1 MEKELLNCREAAL
14 GLLEFI
20 SESPSPF
27 HAAASIEK
35 RLRQAGFVL
44 LPEYERWNLERGGK
58 YYVMRGG
65 SSIAAFLIPETEEEI
80 RGFQM
85 ICSHTDSP
93 AFKIKESF
101 ELKGDPYYRKLNV
114 EKYGGMICSSWFDR
128 PLSVAGRVMVFQE
141 GRIVSKLV
149 HIDRDLLMIPNLAI
163 HMNRE
168 INDGFRYQI
177 QQDLCPVLGEAGEK
191 GGFLELLAEAAQVP
205 EEEILGTDLY
215 LYNRQKGTFWGQEQE
230 FIASPRLDDLQ
241 CVYGSLMG
249 FLKAVPGRHVPVFCA
264 FNNEE
269 TGSLS
274 RQGAA
279 STFLQDLLKRIS
291 RSLGGDEEDYIRRVA
306 NSFMLSAD
314 NAHAVHPNHPEKAD
328 PVNRPVMN
336 GGIVIKYQAE
346 QKYTTDARGGA
357 VVKLLCR
364 KAGVPWQV
372 YTNHSNQPGGSTLG
386 NLSNMQVSQSSADI
400 GLAQLA
406 MHSAYEMAGAEDV
419 YHLQRL
425 AEVFYNTDLNTEED
439 ESVIL
444 A

>member
-1 MEKELLNCREAAL
+1 
-14 GLLEFI
+14 
-20 SESPSPF
+20 
-27 HAAASIEK
+27 
-35 RLRQAGFVL
+35 
-44 LPEYERWNLERGGK
+44 
-58 YYVMRGG
+58 
-65 SSIAAFLIPETEEEI
+65 
-80 RGFQM
+80 
-85 ICSHTDSP
+85 
-93 AFKIKESF
+93 
-101 ELKGDPYYRKLNV
+101 
-114 EKYGGMICSSWFDR
+114 
-128 PLSVAGRVMVFQE
+128 
-141 GRIVSKLV
+141 
-149 HIDRDLLMIPNLAI
+149 
-163 HMNRE
+163 
-168 INDGFRYQI
+168 
-177 QQDLCPVLGEAGEK
+177 
-191 GGFLELLAEAAQVP
+191 
-205 EEEILGTDLY
+205 
-215 LYNRQKGTFWGQEQE
+215 
-230 FIASPRLDDLQ
+230 
-241 CVYGSLMG
+241 MG

-346 QKYTTDARGGA
+346 QKYTTDARSGA